1 MADKVNKDKQSKLD
15 SFVSQT
21 PKASNKRDQ
30 PESSPDNSSPSTQHL
45 DKQARFSAF
54 GSPLISESVTS
65 NTVSTDQV
73 LSTDVQS
80 ETILHLSEVVCA
92 TLKNQE
98 FIDSIIPLISEK
110 VMLLIKP
117 KIAKIV
123 DECIQPHLETIQHNK
138 DALILQ
144 EIQNKNLNDQISSM
158 KNKISNIEKRLE
170 EQEQYSRRTS
180 LRFSNVRVP
189 TNGNNVVK
197 TPIDTDSLVLDICK
211 NQLGVKLNLTDI
223 GRSHP
228 IGEIRDGKISI
239 IVRFLTYRQRHMV
252 FSKKKELKGHV
263 DKTFI
268 TENLTR
274 HRYDLLKRLNTLRVD
289 RKIHSFWTHDGSV
302 LVKETERSRPLVVK
316 SRQDIYRLGG
326 EILNGDEED

>member
-30 PESSPDNSSPSTQHL
+30 PESSPDNSSFSTQHL
-45 DKQARFSAF
+45 DKQARLSAF

-65 NTVSTDQV
+65 NTVSTDQA
-73 LSTDVQS
+73 LSTAVQS

-110 VMLLIKP
+110 VMILIKP
-117 KIAKIV
+117 KIVKIV
-123 DECIQPHLETIQHNK
+123 DECMQPHLETIQHNK

-144 EIQNKNLNDQISSM
+144 EIQNKKQNDQISSM
-158 KNKISNIEKRLE
+158 KNKISNLEKRLE

-180 LRFSNVRVP
+180 LRFNNVRVP

-197 TPIDTDSLVLDICK
+197 TPIDTDSLVLGICK
-211 NQLGVKLNLTDI
+211 KPT
-223 GRSHP
+223 RSQAQ
-228 IGEIRDGKISI
+228 S
-239 IVRFLTYRQRHMV
+239 
-252 FSKKKELKGHV
+252 
-263 DKTFI
+263 
-268 TENLTR
+268 N
-274 HRYDLLKRLNTLRVD
+274 
-289 RKIHSFWTHDGSV
+289 
-302 LVKETERSRPLVVK
+302 
-316 SRQDIYRLGG
+316 
-326 EILNGDEED
+326 